1 MKLRDLHLLA
11 LKLEPWL
18 VGLYLIYFLGIALP
32 PTGVR
37 IANALSY
44 PLLFILILISG
55 CWRQLLFG
63 MTRDIPLLLLHLMSV
78 VSILWSVA
86 PEFTADEPKAFLRA
100 GIFGVY
106 LAVRF
111 GLSGQMMMLARILA
125 ISVILSLLVGV
136 ALPAYGIETTGEF
149 VGSWKGIFGF
159 KNLFAS
165 NMAFATLTLILLG
178 LSRPRWRALL
188 WGISAIAFVLLLLSR
203 GRTAL
208 ASLLITLYLLPFLGI
223 AKQYYKTRVVSVA
236 LVLIVSLMG
245 GLLVIA
251 NLRFIVVDVL
261 GKNLE
266 FNGRLPIWTMMLDKG
281 MEHFW
286 LGHGYAAFWTSS
298 ASHQILTQTWAYE
311 TYRLG
316 IRFNAHNGYLDLFLQ
331 LGIVGL
337 ALYLISLVT
346 VFFRAIYLMLRQKT
360 TEIFWVLQTLV
371 LTSLLSV
378 ADSLSVGTGSAMW
391 SLYVAFATSIAI
403 QYRRQKIDDRLN
415 DSNLSEPSLAPT
427 LSAVNLKGS

>member
-18 VGLYLIYFLGIALP
+18 VGLYLIYFLGLDLP
-32 PTGVR
+32 PRAISIG
-37 IANALSY
+37 NALSY
-44 PLLFILILISG
+44 PLLLFLILVSG

-63 MTRDIPLLLLHLMSV
+63 MTRDIPLLLLHLMSI

-111 GLSGQMMMLARILA
+111 GLSGQMLLLARIVG
-125 ISVILSLLVGV
+125 ISVVLSLIAAI
-136 ALPAYGIETTGEF
+136 ALPSYGIGSGATA
-149 VGSWKGIFGF
+149 GSWKGIFGF

-165 NMAFATLTLILLG
+165 NMAFATLTLMLLG
-178 LSRPRWRALL
+178 LSRPRWRGLA
-188 WGISAIAFVLLLLSR
+188 WGLTGLAFALLLLSQ

-236 LVLIVSLMG
+236 LVLIVSLMA
-245 GLLVIA
+245 GLLILL

-261 GKNLE
+261 GKSLE
-266 FNGRLPIWTMMLDKG
+266 FNGRLPLWIMMLDKG

-286 LGHGYAAFWTSS
+286 VGHGYAAFWTSS

-311 TYRLG
+311 AYRLG

-337 ALYLISLVT
+337 SLYLISLGT
-346 VFFRAIYLMLRQKT
+346 VFFRALYLMLRQRT
-360 TEIFWVLQTLV
+360 IEIFWVLQTLV
-371 LTSLLSV
+371 LTSLLSF

-391 SLYVAFATSIAI
+391 SVYVAFATSIAI

-415 DSNLSEPSLAPT
+415 DGHSSAPALTPNLSA
-427 LSAVNLKGS
+427 ANLRGS